1 MKRTIGLVMMG
12 AGLTIMAR
20 GAVDIAI
27 ENEKMKKQLK
37 KNAKEF
43 KEMEK
48 DLIEIANL
56 MGVDIS
62 DLMDDEQ

>member
-1 MKRTIGLVMMG
+1 MMG